1 MEKFSPENN
10 NKKKNNNRNQILTRN
25 FLLYSILILLSFLT
39 LDLPFNT
46 QASGQEKNEDKQKG
60 EDTFNEYEKLLL
72 SAISDMKK
80 GKLYEAKEKFDEL
93 KREIDKLKENGE
105 KTIDILKLAF
115 PQLSKKYNIAEIM
128 EEVEKELLSFSKK
141 EEKRK
146 SYFSKGEKVKKIFV
160 FPSSDGKSEF
170 FESFENYIQDEF
182 EEYFVFFDSYIDY
195 DLINNRSII
204 INFADRKKINIAN
217 SGSFLIDFSSP
228 TSITEENIIYF
239 LPHFSHFAWTI
250 NLFIK
255 NEVKCSPIILYRED
269 VENMKKIFYEVSY
282 AAGVSIPYDIK
293 YSGIDV
299 IPFIRKKFEVHAR
312 KEGKKSEREILEFA
326 AEKIQKSGCIIILDN
341 SKNSSAI
348 IPQIR
353 FIGAKDIKFFGIMW
367 HRIKD
372 YLEKRY
378 YNTTF
383 YADIVPP
390 GENRQKIY
398 ISDLQKITE
407 ILSAIGD
414 MFKFS
419 KQTEIKGMAGKI
431 VLTPKGIVIR
441 GIKIFQVGEDIK
453 PVFELEPEAFKDK
466 LWE

>member
-1 MEKFSPENN
+1 MGKFFYV
-10 NKKKNNNRNQILTRN
+10 L
-25 FLLYSILILLSFLT
+25 FILLSFPT
-39 LDLPFNT
+39 LYLLFNKSS
-46 QASGQEKNEDKQKG
+46 QAQEKIEETRKG

-80 GKLYEAKEKFDEL
+80 GKLYEAKEKFDEI
-93 KREIDKLKENGE
+93 KGEIDKLKEKGE
-105 KTIDILKLAF
+105 KNIDILKLAF
-115 PQLSKKYNIAEIM
+115 PKLSQKYNIAEIM
-128 EEVEKELLSFSKK
+128 QAVEKELLSFSEK

-146 SYFSKGEKVKKIFV
+146 IYFSKGEKTKKIFV
-160 FPSSDGKSEF
+160 FPSSDGRSELL
-170 FESFENYIQDEF
+170 ESFENDIQSEF

-204 INFADRKKINIAN
+204 INFADRKKINITN

-228 TSITEENIIYF
+228 TSTTEEENIIYF

-282 AAGVSIPYDIK
+282 AAGVSILYDIK

-299 IPFIRKKFEVHAR
+299 IPFIRKKFEVQAR
-312 KEGKKSEREILEFA
+312 KEGKKNEREILEYA

-341 SKNSSAI
+341 SKNSAAI

-353 FIGAKDIKFFGIMW
+353 FIGAKDMKFFGIMW

-383 YADIVPP
+383 YADIIPP

-398 ISDLQKITE
+398 ISELQKISE
-407 ILSAIGD
+407 IVSAIGD

-419 KQTEIKGMAGKI
+419 KQTEIKGISGKI
-431 VLTPKGIVIR
+431 VLTSKGIVIR
-441 GIKIFQVGEDIK
+441 GIKIFEVGEDIK
-453 PVFELEPEAFKDK
+453 QVFELEPEAFKDK

>member
-1 MEKFSPENN
+1 MGKFF
-10 NKKKNNNRNQILTRN
+10 T
-25 FLLYSILILLSFLT
+25 LLYLLFILLSFLT
-39 LDLPFNT
+39 LDLLFNK
-46 QASGQEKNEDKQKG
+46 SSYGQEKKEDTQKG
-60 EDTFNEYEKLLL
+60 EDIFNEYEKVLL
-72 SAISDMKK
+72 STISDMKK
-80 GKLYEAKEKFDEL
+80 GKLYEAKEKFDEI
-93 KREIDKLKENGE
+93 KGEIDKLKGNGE

-115 PQLSKKYNIAEIM
+115 PNLSQKYHIAEIM
-128 EEVEKELLSFSKK
+128 QAVEKELVSFSKK

-146 SYFSKGEKVKKIFV
+146 IYFSKGEKIKKIFV
-160 FPSSDGKSEF
+160 FPSSDGKSEL
-170 FESFENYIQDEF
+170 FESFENDIQGEF
-182 EEYFVFFDSYIDY
+182 EEYFVFFDSYVDY

-204 INFADRKKINIAN
+204 INFADRKKINIKD

-228 TSITEENIIYF
+228 TRITEENINIIYF

-250 NLFIK
+250 SLFIK

-282 AAGVSIPYDIK
+282 AAGVSILYDIK

-299 IPFIRKKFEVHAR
+299 IPFIRKKFEVQAR
-312 KEGKKSEREILEFA
+312 KEGKKNEKEILEFA

-378 YNTTF
+378 YKTTF

-398 ISDLQKITE
+398 ISELQKISE
-407 ILSAIGD
+407 IVSSIGD
-414 MFKFS
+414 MFKLS
-419 KQTEIKGMAGKI
+419 KQTEIKGMSGKI

-441 GIKIFQVGEDIK
+441 GIKIFEVGEDIK
-453 PVFELEPEAFKDK
+453 PVFELEPEALKDK